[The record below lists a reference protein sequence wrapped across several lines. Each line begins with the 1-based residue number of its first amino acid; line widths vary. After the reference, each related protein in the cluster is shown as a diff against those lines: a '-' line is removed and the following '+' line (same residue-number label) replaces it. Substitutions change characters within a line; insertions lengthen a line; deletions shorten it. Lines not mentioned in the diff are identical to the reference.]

1 MDIFQKLEK
10 VLRKTFQE
18 KNNKFFFV
26 QLIFFLNILHA
37 QIDQRFDLYDWEIM
51 GQNKSINSMSEGYQY
66 IYFAT
71 DANGILRYNK
81 FSRKFEASLFLG
93 QGIKSKKIEHVYF
106 DNNTGIL
113 WIIGNSGL
121 EFSNNKEGN
130 WNTIQLSKLSI
141 NSLNNIKDLGSSKNF
156 IWIKTS
162 SRFIKLDLISGSFL
176 GFFTYPDEENINWGD
191 ISFKNRFI
199 SKDFS
204 FQDYFIEGGWLL
216 GNDSA
221 ADNNGIFHDY
231 NSFLMTENGFG
242 WIGLSNGQLL
252 YVDDFSKTI
261 TPKTVGIAVSVPL
274 TVSVE
279 NDLWLGGIN
288 NTKVSGI
295 SSIDNSFSE
304 INNFFETN
312 YSGFFNA
319 DFYSSETINNEVWF
333 GSDGK
338 VVVYN
343 KRNDFFRTLGYE
355 KGIPSQRIEFIEHL
369 DGKIYI
375 ASKNDL
381 IVLDVKSKKII
392 NSQISN
398 LIKRNNLSIN
408 YLDVI
413 NDKLYLSL
421 NGRVY
426 VFDKEENINVEKFK
440 FLVNDNFRVNGIYGN
455 ENSLFFSSEKGI
467 LSNIDNKFVPSS
479 LYFNN
484 RVNDIILINDNLYI
498 GTSGGLAIYDLVE
511 EQLNNFYDFSFIR
524 NIFELEQVDE
534 FLVLLTSTG
543 LVKLRLSL

>member
-1 MDIFQKLEK
+1 
-10 VLRKTFQE
+10 
-18 KNNKFFFV
+18 
-26 QLIFFLNILHA
+26 
-37 QIDQRFDLYDWEIM
+37 
-51 GQNKSINSMSEGYQY
+51 
-66 IYFAT
+66 
-71 DANGILRYNK
+71 
-81 FSRKFEASLFLG
+81 
-93 QGIKSKKIEHVYF
+93 
-106 DNNTGIL
+106 
-113 WIIGNSGL
+113 
-121 EFSNNKEGN
+121 
-130 WNTIQLSKLSI
+130 
-141 NSLNNIKDLGSSKNF
+141 
-156 IWIKTS
+156 
-162 SRFIKLDLISGSFL
+162 
-176 GFFTYPDEENINWGD
+176 
-191 ISFKNRFI
+191 
-199 SKDFS
+199 
-204 FQDYFIEGGWLL
+204 
-216 GNDSA
+216 
-221 ADNNGIFHDY
+221 
-231 NSFLMTENGFG
+231 MTENGFG

-252 YVDDFSKTI
+252 YIDDFSKTI

-295 SSIDNSFSE
+295 SSIDSSFSE
-304 INNFFETN
+304 INNFSETN

-319 DFYSSETINNEVWF
+319 DFYSSEIINNEVWF

-343 KRNDFFRTLGYE
+343 KRSDFFRTLGYE
-355 KGIPSQRIEFIEHL
+355 KGIPSQRLEFIEHL
-369 DGKIYI
+369 DDKIYI

-381 IVLDVKSKKII
+381 IVLDIKSKKII
-392 NSQISN
+392 NSKISN
-398 LIKRNNLSIN
+398 LIKSNNLSIN

-426 VFDKEENINVEKFK
+426 VFDKEENINVEKFE

-467 LSNIDNKFVPSS
+467 LSNGDNKFVPSS

-543 LVKLRLSL
+543 LIKLRLSL